1 MEAPWVAEMVSVLQA
16 EGYEY
21 KVGGWAGGGAHRAV
35 RGRLKWRMQ
44 HVDGSSMFPFVQ
56 LME

>member
-21 KVGGWAGGGAHRAV
+21 KVGMTV
-35 RGRLKWRMQ
+35 LGRTTA
-44 HVDGSSMFPFVQ
+44 
-56 LME
+56 